1 MAMTLLVD
9 QQRQLEEVAQ
19 RLRGGL
25 TYHIDT
31 EFDSRATRTTLCLV
45 QLLVEG
51 EVILIDAVALHDLSL
66 LARTVGATES
76 TWVLHGGH
84 QDIPLLCRALNID
97 VPPKLFDTQIARG
110 LCSAEAATSF
120 AYLNY
125 VLLGVR
131 GSKQHQTDDWL
142 KRPLTHSQL
151 EYAAHDVETLPLL
164 CERLTEQL
172 SQLGRNSIVHE
183 ACREMLIGTADDPEP
198 LSLES
203 FRNAWQLD
211 PPGQAA
217 LVSLIEWYNAFSP
230 RERHQAP
237 EPKLFWS
244 IANRLPRSIETLHQV
259 RGLPRSL
266 TASHQQAILAMTR
279 AAAQGNSKDKGN
291 LEPPPYQTFAR
302 LQLDAWLEYVRCTA
316 CARARVAREV
326 VLAGSRYRRLRDQ
339 VEKLSLAAFDI
350 ERLAPVIGGW
360 QCELVGE
367 SLRAAAH
374 EIPPPSSLTV

>member
-19 RLRGGL
+19 RLRSGV

-45 QLLVEG
+45 QLLVEQ
-51 EVILIDAVALHDLSL
+51 EVILLDAVALSDLSV
-66 LARTVGATES
+66 LAGTVGAADS

-84 QDIPLLCRALNID
+84 QDIPLLCRALRIGS
-97 VPPKLFDTQIARG
+97 PPRLFDTQIARG

-142 KRPLTHSQL
+142 KRPLTHAQL

-164 CERLTEQL
+164 CDRLTQQL
-172 SQLGRNSIVHE
+172 KQLNRYSVVHE
-183 ACREMLIGTADDPEP
+183 ACREMLLGTQDDPEP
-198 LSLES
+198 LSMES
-203 FRNAWQLD
+203 FRNAWQLE
-211 PPGQAA
+211 PAGQAA
-217 LVSLIEWYNAFSP
+217 LCSLLEWYNALPP
-230 RERHQAP
+230 RERQQAP

-244 IANRLPRSIETLHQV
+244 IANRLPRSVETLHQV

-266 TASHQQAILAMTR
+266 AAVHQQAILAMTR
-279 AAAQGNSKDKGN
+279 AAAQDNGRGRGN
-291 LEPPPYQTFAR
+291 LEPAPYQTFAR
-302 LQLDAWLEYVRCTA
+302 LQHDAWLEYVRCTA
-316 CARARVAREV
+316 CARAQVAREV
-326 VLAGSRYRRLRDQ
+326 VLAGSRYRRLREQ

-350 ERLAPVIGGW
+350 ERLAPVIGSW
-360 QCELVGE
+360 QCDLVGE
-367 SLRAAAH
+367 RLRDAAH
-374 EIPPPSSLTV
+374 EIPKPSTPRA